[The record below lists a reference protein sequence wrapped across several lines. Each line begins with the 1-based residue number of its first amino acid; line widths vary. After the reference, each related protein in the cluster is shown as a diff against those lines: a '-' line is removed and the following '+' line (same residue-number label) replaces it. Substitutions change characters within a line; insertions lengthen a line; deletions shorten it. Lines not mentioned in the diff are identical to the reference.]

1 MIIRSALLIGTVAPD
16 KETAFDAC
24 MRGAVMEAI
33 RQYPGLV
40 DVTLRKTAT
49 ADEGSPAIYM
59 QFDLRFES
67 MTAMEAAL
75 ASPARAAVR
84 SQIMAGMADFQG
96 KTIHVVSEILD

>member
-1 MIIRSALLIGTVAPD
+1 MIIRSALLVGTIAP
-16 KETAFDAC
+16 EIQTAFDAC
-24 MRGAVMEAI
+24 MRGAVIDAI

-59 QFDLRFES
+59 QFDLRFDS
-67 MTAMEAAL
+67 MAAMDAAL

-84 SQIMAGMADFQG
+84 SQIIAGMADFQG

>member
-49 ADEGSPAIYM
+49 VDEGSPAIYM

-67 MTAMEAAL
+67 MAAMDVAL

-96 KTIHVVSEILD
+96 KTIHVVSETLD